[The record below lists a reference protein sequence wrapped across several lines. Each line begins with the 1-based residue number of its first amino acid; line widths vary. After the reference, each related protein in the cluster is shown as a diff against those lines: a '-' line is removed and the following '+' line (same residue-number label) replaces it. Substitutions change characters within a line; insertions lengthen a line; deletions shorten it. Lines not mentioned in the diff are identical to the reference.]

1 VADEPQVSA
10 SSPFVLAIAS
20 GKGGT
25 GKTLVATNISA
36 LASASGSRVVL
47 ADCDVEAPND
57 HLFLHRAEES
67 ATEVK
72 VLVADVDAAR
82 CTACGL
88 CRDAC
93 AYGAIRVLGGT
104 AVVFEELCHGCG
116 LCSDVCA
123 YGAVREIARR
133 VGEVVV
139 GPVGDDGRLL
149 LVTGTLDIGQVKT
162 PSVIRATRAA
172 AEAVEADLTVLDSP
186 PGVACAA
193 VAAVRGAN
201 ALLLVAESTPFGLH
215 DLQLSLQ
222 LGRDLGLPMAVLVNR
237 DTGANSEIDDVCRTW
252 DVPIVARIPFDRRVA
267 ETYAR
272 GELLADGLPELG
284 QLLAALPDQMRA
296 IAARRVDGR

>member
-1 VADEPQVSA
+1 VDDEPRVGVP
-10 SSPFVLAIAS
+10 SPFVLAIAS

-36 LASASGSRVVL
+36 LASASGSRVAL

-57 HLFLHRAEES
+57 HLFLHRSEES
-67 ATEVK
+67 ATEVE
-72 VLVADVDAAR
+72 VLVADVDAAS
-82 CTACGL
+82 CTACGQ

-104 AVVFEELCHGCG
+104 AIVFEELCHGCG
-116 LCSDVCA
+116 LCSDVCT
-123 YGAVREIARR
+123 YGAIREIPRR
-133 VGEVVV
+133 VGEIAA
-139 GPVGDDGRLL
+139 GPVGEDGRLL
-149 LVTGTLDIGQVKT
+149 LVTGTLDVGQVKT
-162 PSVIRATRAA
+162 PSVIRATRSA

-193 VAAVRGAN
+193 VAAVRGAD

-252 DVPIVARIPFDRRVA
+252 DVPILARIPFDRRVA

-272 GELLADGLPELG
+272 GELLADALPELS
-284 QLLAALPDQMRA
+284 QLLAAVPDQMRA
-296 IAARRVDGR
+296 IAARGVDER

>member
-1 VADEPQVSA
+1 MP
-10 SSPFVLAIAS
+10 SPFVLAIAS

-36 LASASGSRVVL
+36 LASANGSRVVL

-57 HLFLHRAEES
+57 HLFLHRTEES
-67 ATEVK
+67 ATEVE
-72 VLVADVDAAR
+72 VLVADADAAL

-116 LCSDVCA
+116 LCSDVCT
-123 YGAVREIARR
+123 YGAIRETARR
-133 VGEVVV
+133 VGEIVA
-139 GPVGDDGRLL
+139 GPVGQDGRLL
-149 LVTGTLDIGQVKT
+149 LVTGTLDVGQVKT

-193 VAAVRGAN
+193 VAAVRGAD

-237 DTGANSEIDDVCRTW
+237 DTGANSEIDDVCRAW

-272 GELLADGLPELG
+272 GELLADALPELS
-284 QLLAALPDQMRA
+284 QLLAALPDEMRA
-296 IAARRVDGR
+296 VAARGVDGR

>member
-1 VADEPQVSA
+1 MSA

-25 GKTLVATNISA
+25 GKTLVATNIGA

-67 ATEVK
+67 ATAVE
-72 VLVADVDAAR
+72 VLVADVDAAA

-93 AYGAIRVLGGT
+93 AYGAVRMLGGT

-123 YGAVREIARR
+123 YGAVHEVSRR

-139 GPVGDDGRLL
+139 GPVGDDGHLL
-149 LVTGTLDIGQVKT
+149 LVTGTLDVGQVKT

-193 VAAVRGAN
+193 VAAVRGAD

-237 DTGANSEIDDVCRTW
+237 DTGANSEIDDVCRAW

-272 GELLADGLPELG
+272 GQLLAEALPELSEVF
-284 QLLAALPDQMRA
+284 ASLPDEMRA
-296 IAARRVDGR
+296 IAAREVGER